1 MPRYLP
7 VVPSSHSHLPIHR
20 YRSRPAFVA
29 VMNAFGRSGDLGEA
43 ERLEERALGAVSNI
57 SIYTFIYLYNID
69 KDKDMVI

>member
-1 MPRYLP
+1 
-7 VVPSSHSHLPIHR
+7 
-20 YRSRPAFVA
+20 
-29 VMNAFGRSGDLGEA
+29 MNAFGRSGDLGEA